1 MSGVYKDLSTIVVV
15 PGFGSIPTRCVA
27 SWLNLVFPPNQ
38 KVFRLFALGMEVG
51 EAFSQAIQN
60 IVNHPQLSE
69 FKYLLTLEHDNI
81 PPPDGVLSLMTRM
94 NAQTGYAAI
103 SGLYWT
109 KGEGGVPQ
117 IWGDPTS
124 MDQPNYRPQIP
135 RNGELVEC
143 CGIGMGFALW
153 RLEMFKDPR
162 LRKPWFVTRAGAS
175 GVGTQD
181 LYFWEDARKYGY
193 RCAVDC
199 GVPVG
204 HYDLE
209 GKFGIPDTVW

>member
-1 MSGVYKDLSTIVVV
+1 
-15 PGFGSIPTRCVA
+15 
-27 SWLNLVFPPNQ
+27 
-38 KVFRLFALGMEVG
+38 
-51 EAFSQAIQN
+51 
-60 IVNHPQLSE
+60 
-69 FKYLLTLEHDNI
+69 
-81 PPPDGVLSLMTRM
+81 
-94 NAQTGYAAI
+94 
-103 SGLYWT
+103 
-109 KGEGGVPQ
+109 
-117 IWGDPTS
+117 